1 MMRAKILVKLIET
14 VGGGVSSYSMQKFSL
29 CFSLSLLFFFVDVD
43 VAYVF
48 NQSSIS
54 MNFACALKLWLLP
67 EK

>member
-1 MMRAKILVKLIET
+1 MRAKILVKLIET
-14 VGGGVSSYSMQKFSL
+14 AGGGVSSVSMQKFFL

-43 VAYVF
+43 VAYLF

-54 MNFACALKLWLLP
+54 MNFAGALKLWLLP